1 MYATQ
6 KSDTVYPIFLGKG
19 DRTDS
24 DPAEARKKKDRERKQ
39 ASRNKIKKNE
49 TEEER
54 QRRLEKQREVMQAS
68 RNNIKKKETE
78 IERQRRV
85 EKERE
90 RNAIKNAKW
99 NPINNAKWN
108 PINNAKWNAK
118 RKEEREREN
127 IAMILADPEQAAR
140 LETEEERQRIAVRC
154 YTTPLESL
162 GGRSPQQALKD
173 GTHSIYV
180 GSTKR
185 SLKEEAW
192 RWLTERG
199 ANEMHTGRPHS
210 GQGNRPVLVW
220 KESGET
226 VTQAEAI
233 EIGFTAEFV
242 YHSQL
247 RKNVNSV
254 EDKLQ
259 GLIDADQIPLGIK
272 LHRAVAKGSQKE
284 DWEGECPAN
293 YLAKVFLTIC
303 PTERVFR
310 HLRVVR

>member
-1 MYATQ
+1 
-6 KSDTVYPIFLGKG
+6 
-19 DRTDS
+19 
-24 DPAEARKKKDRERKQ
+24 
-39 ASRNKIKKNE
+39 
-49 TEEER
+49 
-54 QRRLEKQREVMQAS
+54 
-68 RNNIKKKETE
+68 
-78 IERQRRV
+78 
-85 EKERE
+85 
-90 RNAIKNAKW
+90 
-99 NPINNAKWN
+99 
-108 PINNAKWNAK
+108 
-118 RKEEREREN
+118 
-127 IAMILADPEQAAR
+127 MILADPEQAAR
-140 LETEEERQRIAVRC
+140 LEAEEERQRIAVRC

-192 RWLTERG
+192 RWLTARG

-226 VTQAEAI
+226 VTMAEAI

-242 YHSQL
+242 YRSQL

>member
-6 KSDTVYPIFLGKG
+6 KSDTVYPFFLGKR

-24 DPAEARKKKDRERKQ
+24 DPAEARKQKRREKRR
-39 ASRNKIKKNE
+39 ASFIKLKKNE
-49 TEEER
+49 SEQER
-54 QRRLEKQREVMQAS
+54 QRRLLKQRELMQAS

-90 RNAIKNAKW
+90 RNA
-99 NPINNAKWN
+99 
-108 PINNAKWNAK
+108 INNAKWNAK

-192 RWLTERG
+192 RWLTARG

-254 EDKLQ
+254 EDNLQ
-259 GLIDADQIPLGIK
+259 ALIDADKIPLGIK

>member
-6 KSDTVYPIFLGKG
+6 KSDTVYPIFLGKR

-24 DPAEARKKKDRERKQ
+24 DPAEARKQKQREKRR
-39 ASRNKIKKNE
+39 ASFIKLKKNE
-49 TEEER
+49 SEQER
-54 QRRLEKQREVMQAS
+54 QRRLEKQRELKQAS

-85 EKERE
+85 EKERAN
-90 RNAIKNAKW
+90 NAKRDPINNAKWNRITNAKW
-99 NPINNAKWN
+99 NPIND
-108 PINNAKWNAK
+108 AK

-140 LETEEERQRIAVRC
+140 LETEEERQRIAVRL
-154 YTTPLESL
+154 YTTPLKSL
-162 GGRSPQQALKD
+162 GGRSPQQALKQ

-192 RWLTERG
+192 RWLTARG